1 MSGLRAADLA
11 AIFERSPA
19 LLERLAPLVMPG
31 DTPERIA
38 EMAHEIIDSLDERDR
53 IATLDAHP
61 RIGAPSAAL
70 SALSAAE
77 QGDDAGAETLR
88 VLAELNGTYERRF
101 GFRFVVF
108 LNGRRKRD
116 ILPVLRAR
124 LARTREQELATGID
138 EFLAISLDRL
148 RRAADDDQIRR
159 AMDVDS

>member
-1 MSGLRAADLA
+1 VAGRADLA
-11 AIFERSPA
+11 VIFERSPV
-19 LLERLAPLVMPG
+19 LLERLTPLVMPT
-31 DTPERIA
+31 DSPERIV
-38 EMAHEIIDSLDERDR
+38 EMAHAIIDALDEGDR
-53 IATLDAHP
+53 IAALNAHP
-61 RIGAPSAAL
+61 RLGAPAASL

-77 QGDDAGAETLR
+77 QGDDAGVETLR
-88 VLAELNGTYERRF
+88 VLADLNGTYERRF

-108 LNGRRKRD
+108 VNGRRKRD

-148 RRAADDDQIRR
+148 RRAADQDQIRR

>member
-1 MSGLRAADLA
+1 VAGRADLA
-11 AIFERSPA
+11 VIFERSPV
-19 LLERLAPLVMPG
+19 LVERLAPLVMPT
-31 DTPERIA
+31 DSPERIV
-38 EMAHEIIDSLDERDR
+38 EMAHAIIDALDEGDR
-53 IATLDAHP
+53 IATLNAHP
-61 RIGAPSAAL
+61 RLGAPAASL

-108 LNGRRKRD
+108 VNGRRKRD
-116 ILPVLRAR
+116 MLPVLRAR

-148 RRAADDDQIRR
+148 RRAADQDQIRK

>member
-1 MSGLRAADLA
+1 VSGPRADLA
-11 AIFERSPA
+11 AIFERSPV

-31 DTPERIA
+31 DTPERIV

-61 RIGAPSAAL
+61 RIGAPAARL
-70 SALSAAE
+70 SALSAEE
-77 QGDDAGAETLR
+77 QGDEGGAETLR
-88 VLAELNGTYERRF
+88 VLGELNSAYERKF

-108 LNGRRKRD
+108 VKGRRKRD

-138 EFLAISLDRL
+138 EFLAVSLHRL
-148 RRAADDDQIRR
+148 RRAANADETRR
-159 AMDVDS
+159 ALDVDS